1 MALIIT
7 DDCNGCSACEAE
19 CPNSAISEL
28 DGLYVIDPSKCTEC
42 VGHYDESQ
50 CVLVCNVECIVPDS
64 KHRETKSELQEK
76 YQRLADDAA

>member
-7 DDCNGCSACEAE
+7 DDCNGCSACEPE

-28 DGLYVIDPSKCTEC
+28 DGLYVIDPNKCTEC

-50 CVLVCNVECIVPDS
+50 CVLVCAAESIIVDP
-64 KHRETKSELQEK
+64 KYRETNDELLKK
-76 YQRLADDAA
+76 YQQLTAVTS